1 MTIVAEEEVLAAAEL
16 DLATGDL
23 AVDTASVADASPAAE
38 ADGRQPFLVIEK
50 GAPSDADIAALVCVF
65 TAAAAAAAAAA
76 APADNGPQD
85 LWGRPTMLHRGSSPF
100 SPYSYPQLSNLRF

>member
-23 AVDTASVADASPAAE
+23 AADTASENVSPAADAAE
-38 ADGRQPFLVIEK
+38 GRTPFLVIEK
-50 GAPSDADIAALVCVF
+50 GSPSDAEIAALVCVF
-65 TAAAAAAAAAA
+65 AAAAASASAT
-76 APADNGPQD
+76 PADNGPLD
-85 LWGRPTMLHRGSSPF
+85 MWGRPTLLHRGTSPF

>member
-38 ADGRQPFLVIEK
+38 ADGRQPLLVIEK

-65 TAAAAAAAAAA
+65 TAAAAAA

>member
-16 DLATGDL
+16 DLATEGL
-23 AVDTASVADASPAAE
+23 AADTASVADASPAAE
-38 ADGRQPFLVIEK
+38 SDGRQPFLVIEK

-65 TAAAAAAAAAA
+65 TAAAGAAA

-85 LWGRPTMLHRGSSPF
+85 LWGRPTLLHRGSSPF